1 MNVTSFD
8 QQKYALA
15 PLFEAIIV
23 GVSSPSFRYSEALRL
38 DRAIREIEGQAAPSL
53 RGGLYARL
61 NQNQDALG
69 PHSPEP
75 LQSYHTVVQ
84 RHMHT
89 LIVNKALLF
98 LHRPWLG
105 HILSQ
110 NIAEPLNSCFGI
122 SFSASIASAEALV
135 ENMSSAL
142 LECPHEAHRFWFF
155 IFRMYSLIYFDL

>member
-1 MNVTSFD
+1 LHHS
-8 QQKYALA
+8 
-15 PLFEAIIV
+15 
-23 GVSSPSFRYSEALRL
+23 
-38 DRAIREIEGQAAPSL
+38 
-53 RGGLYARL
+53 
-61 NQNQDALG
+61 QDTLG

-75 LQSYHTVVQ
+75 PQSYHTVVQ

-89 LIVNKALLF
+89 LIINKALLF

-110 NIAEPLNSCFGI
+110 HIAEPLNSHFSI

-142 LECPHEAHRFWFF
+142 IECPHEARSFWFF
-155 IFRMYSLIYFDL
+155 IFRESYSVSCHMWAN

>member
-1 MNVTSFD
+1 MSAFN
-8 QQKYALA
+8 QQKYTLA
-15 PLFEAIIV
+15 PLFEAIVV
-23 GVSSPSFRYSEALRL
+23 GVSNPSFRYSEALRL
-38 DRAIREIEGQAAPSL
+38 DRAIREVEGQAPPSL

-61 NQNQDALG
+61 NHHQDTLG

-75 LQSYHTVVQ
+75 MHSLHTAVQ

-89 LIVNKALLF
+89 LVVNKALLF

-110 NIAEPLNSCFGI
+110 NIPEPLNSGFGI

-142 LECPHEAHRFWFF
+142 IECPHEARSFWFF
-155 IFRMYSLIYFDL
+155 IFRESLFILL